1 MTAKLSVQL
10 GALSLSKA
18 VPRPLP
24 MELYRDIFSYVSS
37 MRDFCNLSI
46 LCRDLQPEAE
56 FFIYRSVQSTSRSQ
70 TEYLC
75 DIISSSAHRHML
87 VKELDISH
95 DEWKGSPISATRDRE
110 YWERVARLLRGLP
123 NLEELKIHDNMA
135 TGNTNAWVLSQC
147 QFSLQKLDCDFAF
160 DPAFLRFLRTQRALK
175 RLYWTESYSDDESDK
190 TLQDMNVADA
200 GATPPVSELMTNSP
214 RFALRFMPA
223 STLTHV
229 WISGPCGYENDGW
242 VHYIEEFSLS
252 ARGLRSLRMNF
263 PYGRRTLVTVLNTLA
278 HYAPDLHSLG
288 FVPYFDKQVGV
299 TFVSCWR
306 HVQR

>member
-1 MTAKLSVQL
+1 MTSPVLSYD
-10 GALSLSKA
+10 
-18 VPRPLP
+18 VPT
-24 MELYRDIFSYVSS
+24 ELYREVLQYV
-37 MRDFCNLSI
+37 LSK
-46 LCRDLQPEAE
+46 RDLCSLSVASRGLQAEAE
-56 FFIYRSVQSTSRSQ
+56 YFLYHSVESTRRSRTV
-70 TEYLC
+70 YLC
-75 DIISSSAHRHML
+75 DLISSSPRLHTL
-87 VKELDISH
+87 VRILNITH
-95 DEWKGSPISATRDRE
+95 DVDQVSNSQSKE
-110 YWERVARLLRGLP
+110 YWERVARLLRDLP

-288 FVPYFDKQVGV
+288 FVPYFDRQVGV
-299 TFVSCWR
+299 SFVLCWR